1 VTNYG
6 RELPPGARLVGGY
19 QPSTAEIGW
28 LLAQLEQRP
37 AGLIEPPP
45 RSMVWLA
52 CWDCKAPN
60 AVNRPHIAQTTE
72 CDGLSKV
79 RTAGSNREDCQVQ
92 VSRTPP
98 ISTIPG
104 RIPRIRP
111 ESRDD
116 GFTDCWQPVL
126 MCAHVNGY

>member
-6 RELPPGARLVGGY
+6 RELPPGARLVEGY

-79 RTAGSNREDCQVQ
+79 RTAGSNRIA
-92 VSRTPP
+92 RTVRCRCHVRRPYQP
-98 ISTIPG
+98 FRGASHASG
-104 RIPRIRP
+104 RKV
-111 ESRDD
+111 E
-116 GFTDCWQPVL
+116 TTVL
-126 MCAHVNGY
+126 QTAGNLS